1 MTTTTF
7 EYALAKTL
15 HHEGGFV
22 DDPDDPGGATYRGVS
37 LRFLRSVGEDIDG
50 DGDVDY
56 DDIIALRRSD
66 PDVLARI
73 YKDYFWVPS
82 RCDDIVSE
90 LVAVKLF
97 DMAVNM
103 GQRRAVR
110 ITQQAVGNLAVD
122 GMLGPKTLGAINE
135 ASSTDYYLI
144 GKIRQG
150 QAAFYRMLIGQ
161 KPQFEK
167 YRLGW
172 LRRAAQ

>member
-1 MTTTTF
+1 MMTTF
-7 EYALAKTL
+7 EYALTKTL

-56 DDIIALRRSD
+56 DDIIALRRSG

-73 YKDYFWVPS
+73 YRDYFWVPS
-82 RCDDIVSE
+82 RCDDIRSE

-97 DMAVNM
+97 DMSVNM
-103 GQRRAVR
+103 GQRRAVK
-110 ITQQAVGNLAVD
+110 IVQQSVEGLVVD
-122 GMLGPKTLGAINE
+122 GIIGPKTVGTVNE
-135 ASSTDYYLI
+135 RVSTDYSLI
-144 GKIRQG
+144 GTIREN
-150 QAAFYRMLIGQ
+150 QASFYRRLIADR
-161 KPQFEK
+161 PRLEK